1 MYTCIVHVQVW
12 HSDFSLI
19 LTKFKILTSYG
30 VYNAWSKFHLNLI
43 AKAICQN
50 FLNCTLEL

>member
-19 LTKFKILTSYG
+19 LTKFNFLTSYG
-30 VYNAWSKFHLNLI
+30 VYNALSKFHLNLI
-43 AKAICQN
+43 AKAIC
-50 FLNCTLEL
+50 

>member
-19 LTKFKILTSYG
+19 LTKLKILTSYG
-30 VYNAWSKFHLNLI
+30 VYNAWSKFRLNLI
-43 AKAICQN
+43 AKAFVKI
-50 FLNCTLEL
+50 F